1 MTDLGR
7 LVRRAAR
14 SVGRQLSDARREF
27 SAGRATSRLPTD
39 DDGRARIVCRR
50 YAEQRAVRLVDD
62 RPDCYD
68 ADHPACEG
76 CAEDVLDG
84 SVETW

>member
-1 MTDLGR
+1 MTDIGR

-14 SVGRQLSDARREF
+14 SVRRQLSEARSEY
-27 SAGRATSRLPTD
+27 SAGRATARLPTD
-39 DDGRARIVCRR
+39 ESGRARIVCRR
-50 YAEQRAVRLVDD
+50 YAEQRAVHLVDD
-62 RPDCYD
+62 RPECYE
-68 ADHPACEG
+68 AGHPACEG